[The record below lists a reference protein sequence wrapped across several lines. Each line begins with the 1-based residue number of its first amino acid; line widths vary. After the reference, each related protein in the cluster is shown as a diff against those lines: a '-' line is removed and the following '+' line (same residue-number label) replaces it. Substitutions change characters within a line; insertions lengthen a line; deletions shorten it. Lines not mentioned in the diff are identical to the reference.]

1 MGTGILPGS
10 LEFRLVNEFQ
20 RGLPLVPQPF
30 AAMGGALGES
40 EARVLEIL
48 AQLSAQG
55 AVSRVGVVFRPNAAG
70 ASTLAAMAVPEQRIE
85 EIAAQVSAY
94 PEVNHNYEREHR
106 YNLWFVATAPA
117 QDALNAVLAGI
128 ERETAL
134 PLLSLPLAEEYH
146 IDLGFDL
153 SGNGEKP
160 RNGKYTA
167 AAVPLEP
174 RERALVGA
182 LQSGLPLV
190 SQPFAAAGALADMS
204 EADVIDTL
212 GRWLEEG
219 IARRIGVVV
228 RHRPLGYE
236 SNAMVVWD
244 VPDDEVGTM
253 GARLARWPEV
263 TLCYRRPRKLP
274 VWRYNLF
281 CMIHGRAK
289 EQVLVALELMRTAN
303 GLVPFPMEVLLSRR
317 CFKQRGA
324 FYAREAARRG

>member
-1 MGTGILPGS
+1 MDVGILPGS
-10 LEFRLVNEFQ
+10 LEFRLLNEFQ

-40 EARVLEIL
+40 EARVLGVL
-48 AQLSAQG
+48 ARLSAEG
-55 AVSRVGVVFRPNAAG
+55 TVSRVGVVFRPNAAG
-70 ASTLAAMAVPEQRIE
+70 ASTLAAMAVPEQHIE
-85 EIAAQVSAY
+85 RIAAQVSAHL
-94 PEVNHNYEREHR
+94 EVNHNYEREHR

-117 QDALNAVLAGI
+117 QEALNTALASI
-128 ERETAL
+128 ERETSL
-134 PLLSLPLAEEYH
+134 PVLSLPLVEEYH

-153 SGNGEKP
+153 TGRADKSRKG
-160 RNGKYTA
+160 RNVVTA
-167 AAVPLEP
+167 GLLEP
-174 RERALVGA
+174 RERTLVQA
-182 LQSGLPLV
+182 LQRGLRLV
-190 SQPFAAAGALADMS
+190 ARPFEVAGALAGMP
-204 EADVIDTL
+204 EAEVIDTL
-212 GRWLEEG
+212 DRWLEEG

-244 VPDDEVGTM
+244 VPDGDVATM

-281 CMIHGRAK
+281 CMLHGRAR
-289 EQVLVALELMRTAN
+289 EQVLVALELMRAAN

-324 FYAREAARRG
+324 LYAREAARG